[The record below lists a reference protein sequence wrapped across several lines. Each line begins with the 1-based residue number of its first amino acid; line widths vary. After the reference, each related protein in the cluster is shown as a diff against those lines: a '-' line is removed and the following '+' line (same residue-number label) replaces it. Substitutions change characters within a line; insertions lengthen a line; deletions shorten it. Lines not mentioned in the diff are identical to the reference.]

1 MEQKVDL
8 AIQTSNYATLAS
20 IFSSYGVNSWQMLG
34 QGEQRTLA
42 AFLVKRAV
50 ASSDFLPKAFG
61 SEEAMRAMT
70 VALGHLPPTVENAA
84 DNTLR
89 QMMFEY
95 KVNEEDDYRGA
106 AGVLAGLRMEDVDNS
121 VYYMSPADRC
131 DVYVKIAECYLE
143 EDETVEAD
151 SAVTKAGTVVESI
164 PDPDQNMALILR
176 YKSTYARVLDAN
188 RKFLQAASRYH
199 ELSQARSDMIDSDD
213 LLNMLGR
220 AATCAILAP
229 SGPQRQ
235 RILGLVFKDER
246 LSQLDTLT
254 EFETHSAVLT
264 KMYMN
269 QVLRKDELTK
279 FENSLTP
286 HQKAVM
292 GDGLTIVERAVIEH
306 NMIAVSNLYTSIYF
320 TELGRLLG
328 VEAERAEKVAAKM
341 IMDGSLLGSID
352 QVDGLL
358 SFEGT
363 DSALLSWDEAI
374 TSFCVQLNRA
384 TDAVRGE

>member
-106 AGVLAGLRMEDVDNS
+106 AGVLAGLRMDDVDNS